1 MTNTTSYF
9 VAIIPLKEGI
19 QAMTLAD
26 IISPE
31 VPFLRRYARA
41 LTGSQE
47 SGDAY
52 VVATI
57 EAMVADPQIFPTDL
71 PPRIGL
77 YRTFIKIWNSV
88 DINGQEEQTAEAMGS
103 GAHRTLQSITPRP
116 RQALLLTSLEGFSA
130 SEAATAMDVTTSE
143 LAVLVNA
150 ASQEIAEQVS
160 TRVLIIEDEPLIAA
174 DLKSLVV
181 SLGHEVTGV
190 ARTRS
195 QAVEMATSDNPG
207 LILADIQLADGSSG
221 IDAVHD
227 LLKSLAFPVIFITS
241 YPDRLLTGSRPEP
254 TFLITKPYEDET
266 VKAVIS
272 QALFFN
278 NSARAA

>member
-143 LAVLVNA
+143 LGVLVNA

>member
-143 LAVLVNA
+143 LGVLVNA

-254 TFLITKPYEDET
+254 TFLITKPFEDET

-278 NSARAA
+278 NSAKAA